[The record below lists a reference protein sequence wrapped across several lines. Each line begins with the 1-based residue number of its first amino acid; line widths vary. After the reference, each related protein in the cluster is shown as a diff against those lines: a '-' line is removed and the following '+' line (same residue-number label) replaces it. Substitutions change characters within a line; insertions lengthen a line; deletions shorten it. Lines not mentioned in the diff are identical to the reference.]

1 MMVVNRTKNN
11 IPHVILLTSWLIFAI
26 VMTTTTIHHGTII
39 SITFCS
45 AWIVHVQ
52 HPFRNH
58 NHNHNHNQR
67 HQQQRQRQRSRFYST
82 TTTTTETTATATAT
96 TTAATSK
103 NEKGNISAV
112 VEEYKQ
118 LYPQSTTRTNGTILT
133 EDGIHTLY
141 YEIYGTGS
149 LNALFL
155 HGGPGSGCFPNHARF
170 FDPTKYRVVL
180 LDQRGA
186 GRSSPTGCVINN
198 TLSHLVDDCELL
210 RKHLLLQD
218 QEEQQ
223 EEQEVSSSV
232 SSSWDVILGGS
243 WGTTVALAYAQ
254 AYPKSMKNLILR
266 GICTFRPSE
275 IDWLFNKNCGS
286 AMKLTDSWK
295 NFSTAVNIDS
305 DSNDMDMDSN
315 NNNNEIDNSQ
325 DNNDGRDVLHAYYD
339 RLMAKTNDTNNMML
353 YDESENNN
361 NNNNNVKT
369 NGDVGVVDNNSI
381 RLAAARSW
389 MMWEMA
395 ASSSFKQNNNKST
408 DTGNND
414 DTSNIVLVSG
424 PFDNDDRESS
434 WWFENHR
441 GEIVHD
447 YSDDSPETIV
457 SQIRQGIEVTTTTT
471 TTTTAKSISGRP
483 RSVRPIKS
491 IPPSLVQASND
502 NTTTG
507 SRFRVPQDY
516 IPAQAMLTCYYSVND
531 IYVMGGPNYKNLLSK
546 EACSSLDPDLKIIG
560 IQGGRDPIC
569 PPDTAIDLKAQLSE
583 SKINMEL
590 RISLLSGHS
599 MYDPAIMNEI
609 IQATDKLANEFLV
622 S

>member
-1 MMVVNRTKNN
+1 MMVVNGTKNN
-11 IPHVILLTSWLIFAI
+11 IPNVILLTSWLIFAVVVI
-26 VMTTTTIHHGTII
+26 VTTIHPDAIITIN
-39 SITFCS
+39 FCS
-45 AWIVHVQ
+45 AWIVQ
-52 HPFRNH
+52 HPPH
-58 NHNHNHNQR
+58 NHNKRNQHR
-67 HQQQRQRQRSRFYST
+67 QQSRFYST
-82 TTTTTETTATATAT
+82 STTTTTSTEATTTPTTTTATP
-96 TTAATSK
+96 
-103 NEKGNISAV
+103 NNLNGNISAAE
-112 VEEYKQ
+112 EEYKQ

-133 EDGIHTLY
+133 EDGIHTLH

-186 GRSSPTGCVINN
+186 GRSSPTACVINN

-218 QEEQQ
+218 QEED
-223 EEQEVSSSV
+223 EEDVSSSSISSSS

-254 AYPKSMKNLILR
+254 TYPKSMKSLILR

-295 NFSTAVNIDS
+295 NFSAAVNSDS
-305 DSNDMDMDSN
+305 DSDNDRDS
-315 NNNNEIDNSQ
+315 NNNEIDNSQ
-325 DNNDGRDVLHAYYD
+325 DNNDGREVLHAYYD

-353 YDESENNN
+353 DDNN
-361 NNNNNVKT
+361 T
-369 NGDVGVVDNNSI
+369 SNGKPNDDVSVVDNNAI
-381 RLAAARSW
+381 RLTAARSW

-395 ASSSFKQNNNKST
+395 ASSSFKQNNNQSA
-408 DTGNND
+408 DTGND
-414 DTSNIVLVSG
+414 DTRNVVLVSG
-424 PFDNDDRESS
+424 PGDNYDRGNS

-457 SQIRQGIEVTTTTT
+457 SQIRQGIVDTTTTT
-471 TTTTAKSISGRP
+471 TTPNTESTSGRP
-483 RSVRPIKS
+483 RPVRPIKS
-491 IPPSLVQASND
+491 IPPVQASND
-502 NTTTG
+502 TSSG
-507 SRFRVPQDY
+507 RFRVPQDY

-531 IYVMGGPNYKNLLSK
+531 IFVMGGPNCKNLLSK
-546 EACSSLDPDLKIIG
+546 ESCSNLDPDLKIIG

-583 SKINMEL
+583 SKIMMEL

-622 S
+622 SSSESDSDSDHSRSEQ